1 MRFAAAVLATLL
13 TQGCA
18 SDRPY
23 VEPTGSDVARLSGKF
38 IRESHTDWERYALRG
53 IDGLETPRSMWQD
66 AADVTVA
73 VTPGPH
79 RVAVKFEYNRTR
91 RAQLLRGPSEP
102 TEAYYILQARFERGR
117 EYQVNGQVSAQFTEV
132 WIEEKQTG
140 QVASLRVRCVPRS
153 KNANAPAICSKPVG
167 EAASS
172 QSNEP

>member
-1 MRFAAAVLATLL
+1 MRFAAAVLAALL

-38 IRESHTDWERYALRG
+38 IRDSHTDWERYALRG

-79 RVAVKFEYNRTR
+79 RVVVKFEYNRTR
-91 RAQLLRGPSEP
+91 RGQLFRGPGEP
-102 TEAYYILQARFERGR
+102 TEAYYILQARFEPGR
-117 EYQVNGQVSAQFTEV
+117 DYQLNGKVGVQFTEV
-132 WIEEKQTG
+132 WIEETGTG

-153 KNANAPAICSKPVG
+153 KNATAPAICSKPAG
-167 EAASS
+167 EAAPR
-172 QSNEP
+172 QSN